1 MKEKT
6 ALLIFFTFLLVGF
19 PLYAGEELMS
29 RLFFDKWLLNTTQP
43 LERQIARLADS
54 YADLQLEVQALSEQ
68 LTTEIKVSIG
78 NHTAFVDGRMLE
90 LETAPTIINGRTMVP
105 VRFIGEAL
113 GASFL
118 WEEKTRK
125 VSYIY
130 KEMLIEIFI
139 DQRQALVNRQPLVL
153 DTAPYII
160 DGRTLVP
167 LRFVSEELGAAVVWD
182 EVTRTVTITG

>member
-1 MKEKT
+1 MKGKM
-6 ALLIFFTFLLVGF
+6 ALLIFLVFLF
-19 PLYAGEELMS
+19 ISIPLCAGEELMS
-29 RLFFDKWLLNTTQP
+29 KLFFDKWLLNTMQP
-43 LERQIARLADS
+43 LESQTERLKDT
-54 YADLQLEVQALSEQ
+54 YADLQLDVQALREQ
-68 LTTEIKVSIG
+68 LTTEIKVAIG
-78 NHTAFVDGRMLE
+78 VHTAFIDGRTLE
-90 LETAPTIINGRTMVP
+90 LETVPTIINGRTMVP

-130 KEMLIEIFI
+130 KDMLIEIFI
-139 DQRQALVNRQPLVL
+139 DQRQAFVDRQPIIL
-153 DTAPYII
+153 DAAPFII

-167 LRFVSEELGAAVVWD
+167 LRFVSEQLGAAVVWD